1 MADESMGVPERDWFS
16 RGGITLQPN
25 LVNTPVV
32 YMQRNQVPQ
41 ALRALYNSF
50 AVSYYTDVS
59 AYTEWV
65 PSLGTGGGPFFKT
78 SDEAAFLI
86 FLRMMLVREQAD
98 RLCLN
103 CGAPRRWLRTGAVT
117 EVEQAPT
124 YFGHIGFR
132 IHSHLDGGFLDADV
146 TCAPDLNARDIELH
160 LRPADD
166 KKISSVQVDGKKW
179 DNFNAENATVTL
191 PTHAGRRHLHVEYR

>member
-1 MADESMGVPERDWFS
+1 MSEESMGVPERDWFS

-25 LVNTPVV
+25 LVNTPIV

-41 ALRALYNSF
+41 ALRALYNIF
-50 AVSYYTDVS
+50 AVSYYPDVG

-78 SDEAAFLI
+78 SDEAAFLT
-86 FLRMMLVREQAD
+86 FLRMMLVREQGD

-103 CGAPRRWLRTGAVT
+103 CGAPRQWLRAGAVT
-117 EVEQAPT
+117 EIEEAPT

-132 IHSHLDGGFLDADV
+132 IQSHLDEDFVDADI
-146 TCAPDLNARDIELH
+146 TCAPDLTARDIELH
-160 LRPADD
+160 LRAVDG
-166 KKISSVQVDGKKW
+166 KKISSVQVDGEKW
-179 DNFNAENATVTL
+179 KNFDAENGTVTL
-191 PTHAGRRHLHVEYR
+191 PIHAGRRHVRAEYR